1 MKVLIFN
8 GSLDEEAF
16 RTSRRIAQFYA
27 NQFIDA
33 NVEVEQLHLSDY
45 NIPIF
50 QAKLMDAVPG
60 DVQRFINAFR
70 SADLLIWL
78 TPLYHGGMTGAMKN
92 AIDWLELTSK
102 DTPAYLTNKVVGF
115 TCWSAGNQA
124 MQGIQALDNVAKA
137 LRAWSLPFSIAIS
150 NSDLYVD
157 NDLSEVYKKKMEL
170 LASLLIESKTKF

>member
-27 NQFIDA
+27 DQFTA
-33 NVEVEQLHLSDY
+33 VSVEVEQLHLSDY

-50 QAKLMDAVPG
+50 QAKLMDSVPE
-60 DVQRFINAFR
+60 DVQRFVEAFR
-70 SADLLIWL
+70 AADIMIWL
-78 TPLYHGGMTGAMKN
+78 TPLYHGGMTGVMKN

-115 TCWSAGNQA
+115 TCWSGGNQA
-124 MQGIQALDNVAKA
+124 MQGIQSLDNVAKA
-137 LRAWSLPFSIAIS
+137 LRAWSLPFSVAIS
-150 NSDLYVD
+150 NADLYEN
-157 NDLSEVYKKKMEL
+157 NDLSEVYKKKMEM
-170 LASLLIESKTKF
+170 LASLLVESKKQF